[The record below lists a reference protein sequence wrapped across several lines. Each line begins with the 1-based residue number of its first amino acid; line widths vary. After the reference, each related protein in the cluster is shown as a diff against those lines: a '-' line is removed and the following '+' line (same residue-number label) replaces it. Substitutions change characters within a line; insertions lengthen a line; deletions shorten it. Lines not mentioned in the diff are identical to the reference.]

1 MKYAIFVVLF
11 PLLEITYGYSRGW
24 EKDVQKCRD
33 GVHKVLQKFPEP
45 TYKEGETIWAAF
57 YQQTEELKV
66 LANSTS
72 PILKSNAVSILE
84 TLGLLANA
92 DRTPT
97 NVLYQL
103 KRVYP
108 AKQKIYRDITSNS
121 TKYIGNLNKPIIASI
136 DDIATSILSCL
147 KQFNRRYAERRSERC
162 EKIDFKG
169 MVRSV
174 RLNTNII
181 AFIDGIAVQDT
192 FADETY
198 ETVGILSLISCLLL
212 LSVHGTNGNMGTVL
226 HNERCDI
233 SPTLRA
239 CFNALDPIVDDT
251 TKLITKSSFSN
262 VNGIK
267 QFLGEFGKLIPSYN
281 RSLEKLLGP
290 FEGVG
295 ITEAQVKAN
304 LKK

>member
-1 MKYAIFVVLF
+1 MVAK
-11 PLLEITYGYSRGW
+11 ITYGYSRGW
-24 EKDVQKCRD
+24 EHDVQKCRD
-33 GVHKVLQKFPEP
+33 GVHKVLKKFPEP

-57 YQQTEELKV
+57 YEQTEVLKV

-72 PILKSNAVSILE
+72 PTLKLNAISILE

-103 KRVYP
+103 KKVYP
-108 AKQKIYRDITSNS
+108 AKQRIYREITSNS
-121 TKYIGNLNKPIIASI
+121 TKYIGDLSEHITASI

-147 KQFNRRYAERRSERC
+147 KQFDRRFYERRSDRC
-162 EKIDFKG
+162 EKIDFKA

-181 AFIDGIAVQDT
+181 AFIDGIAAQDT
-192 FADETY
+192 YADETY
-198 ETVGILSLISCLLL
+198 ETLAILTLISSLLL
-212 LSVHGTNGNMGTVL
+212 LSVHGTNGNIGTVL

-251 TKLITKSSFSN
+251 TKLMTKSSFSN
-262 VNGIK
+262 VKGIK
-267 QFLGEFGKLIPSYN
+267 QFLGEFGKVIPSYN
-281 RSLEKLLGP
+281 RSLEKLLLP

-295 ITEAQVKAN
+295 FTEAKVKSN